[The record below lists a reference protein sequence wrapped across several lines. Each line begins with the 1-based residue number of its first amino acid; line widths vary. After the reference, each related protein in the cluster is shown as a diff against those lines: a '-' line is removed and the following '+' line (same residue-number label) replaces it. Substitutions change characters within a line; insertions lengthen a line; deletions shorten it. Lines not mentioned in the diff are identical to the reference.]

1 MLNKDMPRQA
11 RLDAPGTL
19 HHVIARAI
27 DGTALFR
34 DRKDREH
41 LLSRIPSPLKMT
53 GARVLAWA
61 ILDNHFHLLILSGQQ
76 KISKFMRCLLTG
88 YALYYNRK
96 YHRRGHL
103 FQNRF
108 KSIVCEKE
116 PYLLELVR
124 YIHLNP
130 LRAGLVKSLA
140 ELDSYPWSGHA
151 VLIGK
156 MKNDWQERDFVLN
169 QFSPEPKKAVQ
180 VYHRFLG
187 EGKEQGRRD
196 DLSGGGLIRSY
207 GGWSRVISLR
217 GKSSRLPH
225 DPRIL
230 GKAEYVET
238 ILREAAPETR
248 KQFNTGEKENL
259 ISQTINRFCHKE
271 GIGEAELRRGGQR
284 KMVSKLRAQLA
295 FQLNRE
301 YGISMAE
308 IARAVGVSTTAIIK
322 GIRRVERGK

>member
-1 MLNKDMPRQA
+1 MPRQA

-19 HHVIARAI
+19 HHIMARAI
-27 DGTALFR
+27 DGTPLFR
-34 DRKDREH
+34 DRKDREN
-41 LLSRIPSPLKMT
+41 LLSRLPALLKMT
-53 GARVLAWA
+53 GTTILAWA
-61 ILDNHFHLLILSGQQ
+61 LMDNHFHLLILSGQQ

-96 YHRRGHL
+96 YRRRGHL

-108 KSIVCEKE
+108 KSILCEKE

-130 LRAGLVKSLA
+130 LRAGKVKSLS
-140 ELDSYPWSGHA
+140 ELDSFPWSGHA

-156 MKNDWQERDFVLN
+156 TKMDWQERDYVLT
-169 QFSPEPKKAVQ
+169 QFSLEPRKAVQ
-180 VYHRFLG
+180 IYQRFLT

-196 DLSGGGLIRSY
+196 DLSGGGVIRSY
-207 GGWSRVISLR
+207 GGWSQVISLR
-217 GKSSRLPH
+217 GTSNRLNH

-230 GKAEYVET
+230 GKAEYVKE
-238 ILREAAPETR
+238 ILREASPETR
-248 KQFNTGEKENL
+248 KQFKAGEKEKT
-259 ISQTINRFCHKE
+259 ISQVITQICRQA
-271 GIGEAELRRGGQR
+271 GIREMELRHGSQR
-284 KMVSKLRAQLA
+284 KAVSRARAHIA

-301 YGISMAE
+301 HGIPMAE

-322 GIRRVERGK
+322 AIQKHGH

>member
-1 MLNKDMPRQA
+1 MPRQA

-19 HHVIARAI
+19 HHIMARAI
-27 DGTALFR
+27 DGTPLFR
-34 DRKDREH
+34 DRKDREN
-41 LLSRIPSPLKMT
+41 LLSRLPALLKMT
-53 GARVLAWA
+53 GTTILAWA
-61 ILDNHFHLLILSGQQ
+61 LMDNHFHLLILSGQQ

-96 YHRRGHL
+96 YRRRGHL

-108 KSIVCEKE
+108 KSILCEKE

-130 LRAGLVKSLA
+130 LRAGKVKSLS
-140 ELDSYPWSGHA
+140 ELDSFPWSGHA

-156 MKNDWQERDFVLN
+156 TKMDWQERDYVLT
-169 QFSPEPKKAVQ
+169 QFSLEPRKAVQ
-180 VYHRFLG
+180 IYQRFLT

-196 DLSGGGLIRSY
+196 DLSGGGVIRSY
-207 GGWSRVISLR
+207 GGWSQVISLR
-217 GKSSRLPH
+217 GTSNRLNH

-230 GKAEYVET
+230 GKAEYVKE
-238 ILREAAPETR
+238 ILREASPETR
-248 KQFNTGEKENL
+248 KQFKAGEKEKM
-259 ISQTINRFCHKE
+259 ISQVITPICRQA
-271 GIGEAELRRGGQR
+271 GIREMELRHGSQR
-284 KMVSKLRAQLA
+284 KAVSRARAHIA

-301 YGISMAE
+301 YGIPMAE

-322 GIRRVERGK
+322 AIQKHGH

>member
-1 MLNKDMPRQA
+1 MPRQA

-19 HHVIARAI
+19 HHLMARAI
-27 DGTALFR
+27 DGTLLFR
-34 DRKDREH
+34 DRKDRENF
-41 LLSRIPSPLKMT
+41 LSRFPTLLKMT
-53 GARVLAWA
+53 GTTILAWA
-61 ILDNHFHLLILSGQQ
+61 LLDNHFHLLSLSGQQ

-108 KSIVCEKE
+108 KSILCEKE

-130 LRAGLVKSLA
+130 LRAGKVKTLF
-140 ELDSYPWSGHA
+140 ELDHYPWSGHA

-156 MKNDWQERDFVLN
+156 TKHEWQEKNYVLA
-169 QFSPEPKKAVQ
+169 QFSPDLKRAIQ
-180 VYHRFLG
+180 IYHRFLA

-217 GKSSRLPH
+217 GVTNRLDH

-230 GKAEYVET
+230 GRAEYVAE
-238 ILREAAPETR
+238 ILREATPETR
-248 KQFNTGEKENL
+248 KQFKAGEKGKL
-259 ISQTINRFCHKE
+259 TSQTINLHCRQA
-271 GIGEAELRRGGQR
+271 GIREMELRHGSQR
-284 KMVSKLRAQLA
+284 RAVSRVRAQIA
-295 FQLNRE
+295 CQLNRE
-301 YGISMAE
+301 YGIPMAE
-308 IARAVGVSTTAIIK
+308 IARAVGVSTSAIVKTIK
-322 GIRRVERGK
+322 KHWE

>member
-1 MLNKDMPRQA
+1 MPRQA

-19 HHVIARAI
+19 HHIMARAI
-27 DGTALFR
+27 DGTPLFR
-34 DRKDREH
+34 DRKDREN
-41 LLSRIPSPLKMT
+41 LLSRLPALLKMT
-53 GARVLAWA
+53 GTTILAWA
-61 ILDNHFHLLILSGQQ
+61 LMDNHFHLLILSGQQ

-96 YHRRGHL
+96 YRRRGHL

-108 KSIVCEKE
+108 KSILCEKE

-130 LRAGLVKSLA
+130 LRAGKVKNLS
-140 ELDSYPWSGHA
+140 ELDSFPWSGHA

-156 MKNDWQERDFVLN
+156 TKIDWQERDYVLT
-169 QFSPEPKKAVQ
+169 QFSPEPRKAVQ
-180 VYHRFLG
+180 IYHRFLT

-196 DLSGGGLIRSY
+196 DLSGGGVIRSY
-207 GGWSRVISLR
+207 GGWSQVISLR
-217 GKSSRLPH
+217 GTSNRLDH

-230 GKAEYVET
+230 GKAEYVNE
-238 ILREAAPETR
+238 ILREASPKAR
-248 KQFNTGEKENL
+248 KQFRDGEKEKL
-259 ISQTINRFCHKE
+259 ISQVITQICRQA
-271 GIGEAELRRGGQR
+271 GIREMELRHGSQR
-284 KMVSKLRAQLA
+284 KAVSRARAHIA

-301 YGISMAE
+301 DGIPMAE

-322 GIRRVERGK
+322 AIQKHGH